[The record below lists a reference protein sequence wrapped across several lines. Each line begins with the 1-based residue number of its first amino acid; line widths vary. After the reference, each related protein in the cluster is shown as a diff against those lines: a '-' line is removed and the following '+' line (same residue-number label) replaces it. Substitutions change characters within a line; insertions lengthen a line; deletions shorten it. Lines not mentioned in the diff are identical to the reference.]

1 MNRGSRRQI
10 LSLGKHTGEGLCLC
24 TVSAH
29 GELTGDINDVG
40 IVHPG
45 CPVTGHSARVTEVQF
60 SDDGKQAISSSLDET
75 VRVWDVASGT
85 LIRQFAGEQFALV
98 EGLSQEHKRFLHV
111 ITALGDT
118 LSIHKVAK
126 EEQHVE
132 DGAAAAPVACFRAPQ
147 PIVSVRCNGATIC
160 VGCDE
165 GAVCVLSAPFLTA

>member
-1 MNRGSRRQI
+1 MNRGSRWQI

-45 CPVTGHSARVTEVQF
+45 CPVTGHSKRVTEVQF
-60 SDDGKQAISSSLDET
+60 SDDGEQVISSSLDET

-85 LIRQFAGEQFALV
+85 LVRQFAGEQFALV
-98 EGLSQEHKRFLHV
+98 EGLPQEHKRFLHV
-111 ITALGDT
+111 ITTHGDT
-118 LSIHKVAK
+118 LMIYKVAK

-132 DGAAAAPVACFRAPQ
+132 GGAAAAPVACFRAPQ
-147 PIVSVRCNGATIC
+147 PIISLRCHGAAIC
-160 VGCDE
+160 VGCDD
-165 GAVCVLSAPFLTA
+165 GALCVLSAPFLTA